1 MSTEQNIF
9 TRPLLSLDHLG
20 LFWSKVKAY
29 ISSFTYTKDEIE
41 DKITPVFVGTMDEY
55 LEAYRSGSIKEG
67 TLVIITE
74 E

>member
-20 LFWSKVKAY
+20 LFWNKVKAY
-29 ISSFTYTKDEIE
+29 LSKLTYTKEEID

-74 E
+74 